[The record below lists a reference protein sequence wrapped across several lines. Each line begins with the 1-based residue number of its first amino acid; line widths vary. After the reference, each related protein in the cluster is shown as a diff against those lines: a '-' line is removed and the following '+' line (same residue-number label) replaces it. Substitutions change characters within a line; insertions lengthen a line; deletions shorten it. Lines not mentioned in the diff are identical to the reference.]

1 MYSSEKETAIAT
13 TTTTLLRGGRE
24 EVSLDTKII

>member
-13 TTTTLLRGGRE
+13 TTLLRGGRK